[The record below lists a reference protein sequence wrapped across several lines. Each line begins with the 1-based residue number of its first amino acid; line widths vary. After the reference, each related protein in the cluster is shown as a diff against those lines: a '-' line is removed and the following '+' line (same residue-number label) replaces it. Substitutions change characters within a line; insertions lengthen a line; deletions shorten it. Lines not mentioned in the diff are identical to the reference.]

1 MRISDL
7 MTPATLVD
15 YDRLKAN
22 IRFMAA
28 RARDNGVSL
37 RPHIKTHKCLEIAEL
52 QKNFGAA
59 GIAASTIGEAQFFAK
74 NGIKDITLAV
84 PLAQDKIPTIKQLSV
99 RADLN
104 ILVDH
109 SATVS
114 QLISALKGTKTE
126 LDVLVKVDCAYGRS
140 GVDPDKRSSLR
151 LVERISK
158 ARRLRFAGLLTHG
171 GHSYSATSEEGII
184 KAADEESG
192 AVLRFAESLRK
203 ENPNLAPETISV
215 GSTPTMMVRDTIP
228 DGITEI
234 RPGNYV
240 FFDYTQV
247 ALGTCRA
254 YNCALTVLASVI
266 GSFKN
271 RVIVD
276 AGATA
281 LSMDAGPTHINPDCG
296 YGRVFS
302 NYEEGDFAKNT
313 TIASL
318 SQEHGKV
325 TLGSDSSFK
334 KSKPGLRL
342 RILPNHSCLTA
353 NLTDEFY
360 VTSGDEVIDIWNVY
374 RSRSVT

>member
-1 MRISDL
+1 MRVSDL

-22 IRFMAA
+22 IRFMSA

-59 GIAASTIGEAQFFAK
+59 GITASTIGEAQHFAR
-74 NGIKDITLAV
+74 NGFKDITLAV
-84 PLAQDKIPTIKQLSV
+84 PLAQDKITAVKQLAV
-99 RADLN
+99 RADLK

-109 SATVS
+109 SATVT
-114 QLISALKGTKTE
+114 QLISALKRTKME
-126 LDVLVKVDCAYGRS
+126 LDVLVKVDCTLGRS
-140 GVDPDKRSSLR
+140 GVDPEKRSSIK

-171 GHSYSATSEEGII
+171 GSSYSATSEEGIV
-184 KAADEESG
+184 KAADEESQ
-192 AVLRFAESLRK
+192 AVLKFASLLRK
-203 ENPNLAPETISV
+203 ENPNLAPETISI
-215 GSTPTMMVRDTIP
+215 GSTPTMMVRDVIP
-228 DGITEI
+228 DGITEV

-247 ALGTCRA
+247 ALGICRA

-266 GSFKN
+266 GSFKD
-271 RVIVD
+271 RLIVD

-281 LSMDAGPTHINPDCG
+281 LSMDPGPIHIDPDCG
-296 YGRVFS
+296 HGKVFS
-302 NYEEGDFAKNT
+302 DYEEGDFAEST
-313 TIASL
+313 TITNL

-325 TLGSDSSFK
+325 ALGSDSSVK
-334 KSKPGLRL
+334 KAKLGSRL

-353 NLTDEFY
+353 NLTDEYY
-360 VTSGDEVIDIWNVY
+360 VTSGAEVIDIWNVY
-374 RSRSVT
+374 RRRVVT